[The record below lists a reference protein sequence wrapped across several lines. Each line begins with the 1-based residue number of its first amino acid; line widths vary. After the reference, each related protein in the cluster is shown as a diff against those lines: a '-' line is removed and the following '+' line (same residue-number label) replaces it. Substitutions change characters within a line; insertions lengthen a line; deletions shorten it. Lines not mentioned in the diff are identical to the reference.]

1 MTKLTQFLPVFLPL
15 FFLTA
20 CESLISNK
28 QLHSNNASANQEKS
42 TPDEQSEQ
50 IGQPVVFEDIWS
62 RVRSGYALPDSD
74 NSRIDQYLHTYTSR
88 QKNIDS
94 FTERSAP
101 YIHYVV
107 SELEAND
114 MPLELAFLPI
124 LESSYNP
131 FAYSSRNAAGI
142 WQFMPKT
149 GKSFGLEQ
157 NSWYDGRR
165 DIVAST
171 DAAIRY
177 LQQLYT
183 MFDDDWLLALAAYNA
198 GQGTLR
204 RAIRKNQKAGKPTDF
219 WSLPLPKQTQAY
231 VPRLLAL
238 SRIFAEPENYELTLE
253 SIPNDPYFTP
263 IDIDEQIN
271 LAQVAQLADIDI
283 KELQQLNAGYSRW
296 LTDPSRTHQILV
308 PIADASVFLEQLE
321 TLPKQPPVTWKE
333 YKVKR
338 GDNLGSI
345 ARQFDTSVATLK
357 TNNQLK
363 NDFLRIGQVLQ
374 ISSLATLP
382 GYGELPSAD
391 ELMRNY
397 RNGNNANR
405 RYHTVRSG
413 DSLWKI
419 ARQHKTTVNTLA
431 RLNNISRNSTLKL
444 GQKLLI
450 NSRT

>member
-1 MTKLTQFLPVFLPL
+1 MTKLTQLLLFTLPL
-15 FFLTA
+15 FLLTA
-20 CESLISNK
+20 CESFTSNK
-28 QLHSNNASANQEKS
+28 QLPKDNTSATQASS
-42 TPDEQSEQ
+42 TADKLTEQ
-50 IGQPVVFEDIWS
+50 IEQPLVFEDIWS

-74 NSRIDQYLHTYTSR
+74 NGRIDQYLRTYTSR

-94 FTERSAP
+94 FTERSTP

-183 MFDDDWLLALAAYNA
+183 MFDNDWLLALAAYNA

-219 WSLPLPKQTQAY
+219 WSLPLPAQTQAY

-263 IDIDEQIN
+263 IDIDEQID

-308 PIADASVFLEQLE
+308 PIANASDFLEQLE
-321 TLPKQPPVTWKE
+321 TLPKQLPVTWKE
-333 YKVKR
+333 YKVKK

-345 ARQFDTSVATLK
+345 ARQFDTNVATLK
-357 TNNQLK
+357 KNNQLK

-374 ISSLATLP
+374 ISNLAALP
-382 GYGELPSAD
+382 VYGGLPSAD
-391 ELMRNY
+391 DLMRNY
-397 RNGNNANR
+397 RNGNNSNR
-405 RYHTVRSG
+405 RYHTVKSG

-419 ARQHKTTVNTLA
+419 ARQHKTTVNILA
-431 RLNNISRNSTLKL
+431 KLNNISRNSTLKL